1 MKRSTDDG
9 FCPADESVFMTITM
23 SSGGGEG
30 GQPKP
35 ESHEFPT
42 KTPPTTPTLKSL
54 NLRSSSIG
62 SGLFDYDVRSQLEE
76 EAVEAVREFSYAV
89 QSVCISEMLPRTSE
103 LLFLNLTTLEG
114 KTYCIE
120 LTAKGW
126 RIASNRADCMNGD
139 FRQFHIHTQYFES
152 LNQLLDSI
160 SPSYRQRFG
169 GKLAEKLSNLSK
181 NT

>member
-1 MKRSTDDG
+1 
-9 FCPADESVFMTITM
+9 MTVTM
-23 SSGGGEG
+23 SNDERS
-30 GQPKP
+30 PD
-35 ESHEFPT
+35 SLRSST
-42 KTPPTTPTLKSL
+42 KTPPTTPTDKSS
-54 NLRSSSIG
+54 NVKSSS
-62 SGLFDYDVRSQLEE
+62 SGLRECDIRSQLEE
-76 EAVEAVREFSYAV
+76 EAIEAVREFSYAV
-89 QSVCISEMLPRTSE
+89 QSVCISEMLPRTSD

-139 FRQFHIHTQYFES
+139 FRQLYIHTQYFES

-169 GKLAEKLSNLSK
+169 GKLAEKLNNLSK
-181 NT
+181 IG